1 MIDPEVQ
8 WTTAAPFWDSVIDLD
23 ATTRRSFRQPAI
35 LRFASDDFMNE
46 FAAVLN
52 NNPPQLKDFRAQPET
67 WRGPVTTPQIE
78 TRTLPRFAQKLQR
91 SRLAIEQ
98 KAVAKALAVPDQS
111 LTLTTSAAPQSILKL
126 YQPAHQRYYL
136 ITAALVCR
144 VPGQPDRHI
153 EPNNQE
159 RVTYVVRKVVP
170 AAGQSIFDS
179 SAAPWSEYAFI
190 SGSWQ
195 RVTNA
200 AALQTN
206 EEQQPLFAVNYA
218 QDDGK
223 RRRVLAGLIPVGK
236 REAYVGAPE
245 RSSNNQLVL
254 DPDLPP
260 PPDKRTLLFMAQVT
274 EPWKRLIERAFA
286 VDKMQHPPDSP
297 LNDDDPL
304 TGEALAASI
313 KTNREQIQTT
323 AWYVLL
329 DLAKLLKQYLPNA
342 WNSIMGEPLSSPLTN
357 AESTLVNALTST
369 TISSAYAS
377 DLVQNSVYST
387 SEVIR
392 NLRDALREIQG
403 GVPFAAEDAQAI
415 EDDLEAIVTPYDRN
429 DGASKLEWPRFLF
442 PLADP
447 VQIAAG
453 PLPPAQVGVAES
465 TDPLTTALDRIDNF
479 VALIAAA
486 LPAQTTEPTP
496 PPLLASQP
504 VMNIGVPTY
513 FVIRCVFERP
523 NCGPLQP
530 VVVSDPTEPFLMAG
544 FFDPDAPARPIR
556 IALPVDT
563 TPAGLRKF
571 DKNTAFMISDVLCG
585 QITRA
590 QGLGLGDLI
599 RTVLPWPLH
608 KDLDVPDGGPCVDD
622 AGLSLGMICSL
633 SIPIITICALILLM
647 IMVNLLDIIFR
658 WVPFFIM
665 CLPFPKFKGK
675 SS

>member
-8 WTTAAPFWDSVIDLD
+8 WTTAAPLWDSVADLD

-35 LRFASDDFMNE
+35 LRFASDEFMNE

-52 NNPPQLKDFRAQPET
+52 SNPPQLKDFRAQPET
-67 WRGPVTTPQIE
+67 WRGPLTSPQIE
-78 TRTLPRFAQKLQR
+78 TRSLPRFAQKLQR

-98 KAVAKALAVPDQS
+98 KAVAKALALPEQS
-111 LTLTTSAAPQSILKL
+111 LTPTTPQPILKL

-136 ITAALVCR
+136 ISAALVCR

-153 EPNNQE
+153 EPGNQE
-159 RVTYVVRKVVP
+159 RATYVVRKVVP
-170 AAGQSIFDS
+170 AGQTISNSTADT
-179 SAAPWSEYAFI
+179 WSEYAFV

-195 RVTNA
+195 RVTA
-200 AALQTN
+200 TQTLMTN
-206 EEQQPLFAVNYA
+206 EEQQPLFAVNYL

-245 RSSNNQLVL
+245 RSSNNEIVL

-286 VDKMQHPPDSP
+286 LDKMHKATSSVPT
-297 LNDDDPL
+297 DDKPF
-304 TGEALAASI
+304 TAEALTASV
-313 KTNREQIQTT
+313 KANREQIQTT

-329 DLAKLLKQYLPNA
+329 DLAHLLKQYLPNV
-342 WNSIMGEPLSSPLTN
+342 WNSIMGETLTSPLTSS
-357 AESTLVNALTST
+357 ETTLINALTST
-369 TISSAYAS
+369 TISTAYAS

-392 NLRDALREIQG
+392 NLQDALQAIRG
-403 GVPFAAEDAQAI
+403 GVPFVEANAQAI
-415 EDDLEAIVTPYDRN
+415 EEDLETIVAPYDRN
-429 DGASKLEWPRFLF
+429 DGASKLEWPNFLF

-447 VQIAAG
+447 VQLTAG
-453 PLPPAQVGVAES
+453 PLPPAKTGVTEN
-465 TDPLTTALDRIDNF
+465 TDPLTKALDRIDNF
-479 VALIAAA
+479 VALIANA
-486 LPAQTTEPTP
+486 LPAQTSVPTP

-504 VMNIGVPTY
+504 VMNVGGPTY

-530 VVVSDPTEPFLMAG
+530 TVVSDPTEPFQMAG

-556 IALPVDT
+556 IALPIDT

-608 KDLDVPDGGPCVDD
+608 KDLDVPDGGPCADD
-622 AGLSLGMICSL
+622 GLSLGMICSL

-647 IMVNLLDIIFR
+647 IMVSLLDIIFH

-675 SS
+675 PST

>member
-8 WTTAAPFWDSVIDLD
+8 WTTAAPLWDNVVDLNAD
-23 ATTRRSFRQPAI
+23 TRQSFRQPAI

-46 FAAVLN
+46 FVSLLDS
-52 NNPPQLKDFRAQPET
+52 NPPQLKAFRAQPET
-67 WRGPVTTPQIE
+67 WRGPLTSPQVESIE
-78 TRTLPRFAQKLQR
+78 KLPRLAQKLQR
-91 SRLAIEQ
+91 SKLAIER
-98 KAVAKALAVPDQS
+98 KAVAKALAVPEQALAPD
-111 LTLTTSAAPQSILKL
+111 APQPQLKL

-136 ITAALVCR
+136 LTAALVCR
-144 VPGQPDRHI
+144 LPGQPDRHI
-153 EPNNQE
+153 EPGNQE
-159 RVTYVVRKVVP
+159 RASYVVRKVAP
-170 AAGQSIFDS
+170 AAGQTIS
-179 SAAPWSEYAFI
+179 SSTANTWSEYAFV
-190 SGSWQ
+190 SGGWQ

-200 AALQTN
+200 QALMSN
-206 EEQQPLFAVNYA
+206 EEQQPLFAVNYL
-218 QDDGK
+218 QDDGH

-245 RSSNNQLVL
+245 RSSNNQIVL

-286 VDKMQHPPDSP
+286 LDKMHKATSSVPT
-297 LNDDDPL
+297 DDEPF
-304 TGEALAASI
+304 TPTALAASV

-329 DLAKLLKQYLPNA
+329 DLAKLLKQYLPNV
-342 WNSIMGEPLSSPLTN
+342 WNSVMGETLTSPLTSG
-357 AESTLVNALTST
+357 ETTLVNALTST
-369 TISSAYAS
+369 TISNAYAS
-377 DLVQNSVYST
+377 DLVQSSVYST
-387 SEVIR
+387 AEVIR
-392 NLRDALREIQG
+392 NLRDALRAIQG
-403 GVPFAAEDAQAI
+403 GVPFDEAQAQAI
-415 EDDLEAIVTPYDRN
+415 EDDLESIVTPYDRN
-429 DGASKLEWPRFLF
+429 DGVSKLEWPRFLF

-447 VQIAAG
+447 VQLTAG
-453 PLPPAQVGVAES
+453 PLPPAKVGVTES
-465 TDPLTTALDRIDNF
+465 TDPLTKALDRIDNF
-479 VALIAAA
+479 VALLAAA
-486 LPAQTTEPTP
+486 LPAQTTEATP

-504 VMNIGVPTY
+504 VMNIGGPTY

-530 VVVSDPTEPFLMAG
+530 TVVSDPTEPFLMAG

-556 IALPVDT
+556 IALPIDT

-608 KDLDVPDGGPCVDD
+608 KDLDVPESGPCADD
-622 AGLSLGMICSL
+622 TGLSLGMICSL

-675 SS
+675 PNT

>member
-8 WTTAAPFWDSVIDLD
+8 WTTAAAFWDSVVDLD

-35 LRFASDDFMNE
+35 LRFATDDFMNE
-46 FAAVLN
+46 FVDVLN
-52 NNPPQLKDFRAQPET
+52 SNPPQLKDFRAQPET
-67 WRGPVTTPQIE
+67 WRGPVAAPQIE
-78 TRTLPRFAQKLQR
+78 SIEKLPRLAQKLQR
-91 SRLAIEQ
+91 SKLAIERR
-98 KAVAKALAVPDQS
+98 AVAKALALPEQALVPS
-111 LTLTTSAAPQSILKL
+111 APQPILKL

-136 ITAALVCR
+136 ISAALVCR
-144 VPGQPDRHI
+144 VPGQPDRRI

-159 RVTYVVRKVVP
+159 RASYVVRKVVP
-170 AAGQSIFDS
+170 ATGQTISNS
-179 SAAPWSEYAFI
+179 TAETWSEYAFV
-190 SGSWQ
+190 SGNWQ

-200 AALQTN
+200 QVLMSN
-206 EEQQPLFAVNYA
+206 EEQQPLFAVNYT

-286 VDKMQHPPDSP
+286 IDKLQRPSTTVP
-297 LNDDDPL
+297 NDDQPYKP
-304 TGEALAASI
+304 EAIPVLI

-323 AWYVLL
+323 SWYVLL
-329 DLAKLLKQYLPNA
+329 DFAKLLKQYLPNV
-342 WNSIMGEPLSSPLTN
+342 WNSIMGEALTGPLTGDEN
-357 AESTLVNALTST
+357 TLVSALTTT
-369 TISSAYAS
+369 TISNAYAS
-377 DLVQNSVYST
+377 DLVQNSVYAT
-387 SEVIR
+387 TDVKL
-392 NLRDALREIQG
+392 NLRDAVQAIQG
-403 GVPFAAEDAQAI
+403 GVPFIESNAQII
-415 EDDLEAIVTPYDRN
+415 EDDLETIVTPYNRN

-442 PLADP
+442 SLADP
-447 VQIAAG
+447 VQLTAG
-453 PLPPAQVGVAES
+453 PLPPAKVGVIES
-465 TDPLTTALDRIDNF
+465 TDPITKALDRIDNF
-479 VALIAAA
+479 VTLIAAA
-486 LPAQTTEPTP
+486 LPQQTTAVTP

-504 VMNIGVPTY
+504 VMNVGAPTY

-530 VVVSDPTEPFLMAG
+530 TVVSDPTDPFLMAG

-556 IALPVDT
+556 IALPIDT

-608 KDLDVPDGGPCVDD
+608 KDLDVPDGGPCADD
-622 AGLSLGMICSL
+622 GLSLGMICSL

-647 IMVNLLDIIFR
+647 IMVSLLDIIFH

-675 SS
+675 PST

>member
-8 WTTAAPFWDSVIDLD
+8 WTTAAPLWDSVVDLD
-23 ATTRRSFRQPAI
+23 VDTRQSFRQPAI

-46 FAAVLN
+46 FVSLLN
-52 NNPPQLKDFRAQPET
+52 SNPPQLKSFRAQPET
-67 WRGPVTTPQIE
+67 WRGPLTSPQIE
-78 TRTLPRFAQKLQR
+78 SIEKLPRLAQKLQR
-91 SRLAIEQ
+91 SKLAIER
-98 KAVAKALAVPDQS
+98 KAVAKALALSEQS
-111 LTLTTSAAPQSILKL
+111 LVPAVPQPILKL

-136 ITAALVCR
+136 ISAALVCR

-153 EPNNQE
+153 EPGNQE
-159 RVTYVVRKVVP
+159 RATYVVRKVVP
-170 AAGQSIFDS
+170 ATGQKISNSTADT
-179 SAAPWSEYAFI
+179 WSEYAFV
-190 SGSWQ
+190 SGGWQ
-195 RVTNA
+195 RVA
-200 AALQTN
+200 DASALMSN
-206 EEQQPLFAVNYA
+206 EEQQPLFAVNYL

-286 VDKMQHPPDSP
+286 LDKMQHPPTSP
-297 LNDDDPL
+297 LNEDKPFTADAL
-304 TGEALAASI
+304 TVSI

-329 DLAKLLKQYLPNA
+329 DLAHLLRQYLPNV
-342 WNSIMGEPLSSPLTN
+342 WNSIMGETLTSPLTSDET
-357 AESTLVNALTST
+357 ALINALTAT
-369 TISSAYAS
+369 TISTAYAIDLAQNSAY
-377 DLVQNSVYST
+377 ST
-387 SEVIR
+387 TDVIR
-392 NLRDALREIQG
+392 NLYDALQEIQG
-403 GVPFAAEDAQAI
+403 GVPFVPANAQAI
-415 EDDLEAIVTPYDRN
+415 EDNLETIVTPYDRN
-429 DGASKLEWPRFLF
+429 DGASKVEWPDFLF

-447 VQIAAG
+447 VQLTAG
-453 PLPPAQVGVAES
+453 PLPPAKVGVTES
-465 TDPLTTALDRIDNF
+465 TDPITKALDRIDNF

-486 LPAQTTEPTP
+486 LPVQITEPTP

-504 VMNIGVPTY
+504 VMNVGAPTY

-523 NCGPLQP
+523 NCGPLRP
-530 VVVSDPTEPFLMAG
+530 TVLSDPTEPFLMAG

-556 IALPVDT
+556 IALPIDT

-599 RTVLPWPLH
+599 RSVLPWPLH
-608 KDLDVPDGGPCVDD
+608 KDLDLPDKGPCPDG
-622 AGLSLGMICSL
+622 AGSLGMICSL

-647 IMVNLLDIIFR
+647 IMVSLLDIIFH

-675 SS
+675 PST

>member
-8 WTTAAPFWDSVIDLD
+8 WTTAAPFWDSVADLD

-67 WRGPVTTPQIE
+67 WRGPLTSPQIE
-78 TRTLPRFAQKLQR
+78 MRTLPRFAQQLQR

-98 KAVAKALAVPDQS
+98 KAVAKALALPDQF
-111 LTLTTSAAPQSILKL
+111 LTSVVPQPILKL

-159 RVTYVVRKVVP
+159 RVTYVVRKVVA
-170 AAGQSIFDS
+170 AAGQTISNSTPDT
-179 SAAPWSEYAFI
+179 WSEYAFI

-195 RVTNA
+195 RVTDTQ
-200 AALQTN
+200 ALLSN
-206 EEQQPLFAVNYA
+206 EEQQPLFAVSYT

-245 RSSNNQLVL
+245 RSRNNEIVL

-260 PPDKRTLLFMAQVT
+260 PPDKRALLFMAQAT

-286 VDKMQHPPDSP
+286 LDKMHKATSNVPT
-297 LNDDDPL
+297 DDEPF
-304 TGEALAASI
+304 TAEALVASV
-313 KTNREQIQTT
+313 KANREQIQTT

-329 DLAKLLKQYLPNA
+329 DLAKLLKQYLPNV
-342 WNSIMGEPLSSPLTN
+342 WNSIMGETLTSPLTGN
-357 AESTLVNALTST
+357 ETALVTALTNT
-369 TISSAYAS
+369 TISNAYAT
-377 DLVQNSVYST
+377 DLVQNSVYFT

-392 NLRDALREIQG
+392 NLREALQAIQG
-403 GVPFAAEDAQAI
+403 GVPYVESNAQAI
-415 EDDLEAIVTPYDRN
+415 EDDLESIVTPYDRN
-429 DGASKLEWPRFLF
+429 DGASKLEWPAFVF

-447 VQIAAG
+447 VQLTAG
-453 PLPPAQVGVAES
+453 PLPPPQAGITES
-465 TDPLTTALDRIDNF
+465 TDPITKALDRIDNF

-486 LPAQTTEPTP
+486 LPAQTSEATP

-504 VMNIGVPTY
+504 VMNVGATTY

-530 VVVSDPTEPFLMAG
+530 TVVSDPTDPFLMAG

-556 IALPVDT
+556 IALPIDT

-599 RTVLPWPLH
+599 RSVLPWPLH
-608 KDLDVPDGGPCVDD
+608 KDLDVPDGGPCADD
-622 AGLSLGMICSL
+622 GLSLGMICSL

-647 IMVNLLDIIFR
+647 IMVSLLDIIFH

-675 SS
+675 PST